1 MTKSITDLVDLLKIN
16 CKARD
21 IATDMDYAIYEQEIK
36 EAIAAINRCR
46 RFKPTDKK
54 LYDLRYEDLIIPLA
68 ISSLA
73 KIGAEG
79 EAIHNENGILRTYNT
94 DGKYP
99 SSILKSIRPLA
110 K

>member
-1 MTKSITDLVDLLKIN
+1 MTKDITELVDLLKKN

-21 IATDMDYAIYEQEIK
+21 ISSDMDDAIYEQEIK
-36 EAIAAINRCR
+36 EAIAAINRRR
-46 RFKPTDKK
+46 RFKPTDEK

-79 EAIHNENGILRTYNT
+79 EAIHSENGVSRTYNT

-99 SSILKSIRPLA
+99 SAILKSIIPLV

>member
-1 MTKSITDLVDLLKIN
+1 MTKSITDLVNLLRIN

-21 IATDMDYAIYEQEIK
+21 IATDMDDAIYEQEIK

-46 RFKPTDKK
+46 RFKPTDEK

-79 EAIHNENGILRTYNT
+79 EAIHSENGISRTYNT